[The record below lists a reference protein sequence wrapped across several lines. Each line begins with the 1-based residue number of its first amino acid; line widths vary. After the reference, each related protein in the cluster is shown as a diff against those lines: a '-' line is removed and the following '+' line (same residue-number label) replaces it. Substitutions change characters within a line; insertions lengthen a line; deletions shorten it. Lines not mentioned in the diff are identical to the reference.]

1 VVAAAKEAAAMTT
14 GSFEGNTTRDVAS
27 SDRPV
32 GVLANYKA
40 LWALL
45 LFGWIVSYAD
55 RTLTGP
61 VVAWMIQ
68 NKAGFIGDSANPAA
82 LGGLVGSMFFL
93 GYMLTQYPGGRL
105 GDRFGHREMIIVS
118 LLWAAVLTA
127 VSGLVAGLVA
137 FVAAR
142 VLTGLG
148 EGVFYSNDRTLIMN
162 HTPVAKR
169 TLGLGVVIAG
179 LSIGLTVGI
188 IATPLLI
195 GWGTSMGMGGDAWR
209 VPFFAFAVFTLIVV
223 AVAFAFFR
231 AKLGGALHLMPPF
244 LRLIA
249 FSAPTFVVIVALFLL
264 AETLH
269 WPEWQTAL
277 IAGVIAAVYIAVIV
291 RSVQRSGRGP
301 TLLNRN
307 MWLIYVAYIAILWNL
322 WFFSFWSVQIV
333 KESAQSSLL
342 AAALTAAFNAGAG
355 ILGFPAGGW
364 LADWAV
370 RTGRSRKMLAL
381 VCTAVYSVLVLIFG
395 WSIQDGGKPS
405 LGLLGLLLFTSG
417 LFFNALQ
424 PIVQGMTGD
433 MVPANERGSAFG
445 MLNLIS
451 EIGAVASPVVSGILH
466 DATGSWAPGVYV
478 AAGIM
483 IISFFLYLMVREAPA
498 HHEDPVAA

>member
-1 VVAAAKEAAAMTT
+1 MPT
-14 GSFEGNTTRDVAS
+14 GSFEGNTTRDVADP
-27 SDRPV
+27 DRGGGALV
-32 GVLANYKA
+32 NYKA
-40 LWALL
+40 LWGLL

-195 GWGTSMGMGGDAWR
+195 GWGTSMGMGGEAWR

-231 AKLGGALHLMPPF
+231 AKLGGAMRLMPPF

-264 AETLH
+264 AETLR

-277 IAGVIAAVYIAVIV
+277 VAGVIAAVYIAVIV
-291 RSVQRSGRGP
+291 RSVQRSGRGAI
-301 TLLNRN
+301 LLNRN
-307 MWLIYVAYIAILWNL
+307 IWLIYIAYIAILWNL

-370 RTGRSRKMLAL
+370 RTGRSRKTLAL

-395 WSIQDGGKPS
+395 WSIQGGGKPS
-405 LGLLGLLLFTSG
+405 LALLGLLLFTSG

-433 MVPANERGSAFG
+433 MVPVNERGSAFG
-445 MLNLIS
+445 MLNLVS

-483 IISFFLYLMVREAPA
+483 IISFFLYLMVRETSVQ
-498 HHEDPVAA
+498 HEDPVAA

>member
-1 VVAAAKEAAAMTT
+1 MPT
-14 GSFEGNTTRDVAS
+14 GSFEGNTTRDVA
-27 SDRPV
+27 DPARGGGALV
-32 GVLANYKA
+32 NYKA
-40 LWALL
+40 LWGLL

-195 GWGTSMGMGGDAWR
+195 GWGASMGMGGEAWR

-223 AVAFAFFR
+223 AVAFVFFR
-231 AKLGGALHLMPPF
+231 AKLGGAMRLMPPF

-277 IAGVIAAVYIAVIV
+277 VAGVIAAVYIAVIV
-291 RSVQRSGRGP
+291 RSVQRSGRGA

-333 KESAQSSLL
+333 KEAAHSSLV
-342 AAALTAAFNAGAG
+342 AAGLTAAFNAGAG
-355 ILGFPAGGW
+355 IIGFPIGGW
-364 LADWAV
+364 LADRRARQGKGRKPLAIVCAV
-370 RTGRSRKMLAL
+370 VHTILA
-381 VCTAVYSVLVLIFG
+381 VAFG
-395 WSIQDGGKPS
+395 LTIMGGQPS
-405 LGLLGLLLFTSG
+405 LVLLGLILFTSG

-424 PIVQGMTGD
+424 PIVHGITGD
-433 MVPANERGSAFG
+433 LVPDDQRGSAFG
-445 MLNLIS
+445 IFNLIA
-451 EIGAVASPVVSGILH
+451 EIGAVASPVVSGILR
-466 DATGSWAPGVYV
+466 DATGSWAPGVFV
-478 AAGIM
+478 AAGVM
-483 IISFFLYLMVREAPA
+483 AVSVVLYALVRERVPA
-498 HHEDPVAA
+498 ATH

>member
-1 VVAAAKEAAAMTT
+1 MATT
-14 GSFEGNTTRDVAS
+14 GEFESGPAGRELLEKS
-27 SDRPV
+27 RPLV
-32 GVLANYKA
+32 PYKT
-40 LWALL
+40 LWSVLL
-45 LFGWIVSYAD
+45 LGWVVSYAD

-61 VVAWMIQ
+61 VIAWMIQ
-68 NKAGFIGDSANPAA
+68 NKAGFIGDAANPAA

-118 LLWAAVLTA
+118 LLWAAVMTA
-127 VSGLVAGLVA
+127 VSGIVAGLVV

-162 HTPVAKR
+162 HTPLAKR

-188 IATPLLI
+188 ILTPILI
-195 GWGTSMGMGGDAWR
+195 NWGTSLGLGAEAWR
-209 VPFFAFAVFTLIVV
+209 VPFFAFAVFTLLVV
-223 AVAFAFFR
+223 AVAFTFFR
-231 AKLGGALHLMPPF
+231 AKLGGAMRLLPPF
-244 LRLIA
+244 LRLVA

-264 AETLH
+264 AESLG
-269 WPEWQTAL
+269 WPEWQTA
-277 IAGVIAAVYIAVIV
+277 IVAGVIALVYIAIIV
-291 RSVQRSGRGP
+291 RSVQKSGRGP
-301 TLLNRN
+301 ILLNRN
-307 MWLIYVAYIAILWNL
+307 IWLVYIAYIAILWNL

-333 KESAQSSLL
+333 KESAQSSLVV
-342 AAALTAAFNAGAG
+342 AALTAAFNAGAG

-381 VCTAVYSVLVLIFG
+381 VCTAVYSVLVVIFG
-395 WSIQDGGKPS
+395 MTIQDGGKPS
-405 LGLLGLLLFTSG
+405 LALLGALLFTSG

-433 MVPANERGSAFG
+433 MVPMKERGSAFG
-445 MLNLIS
+445 MLNLVS
-451 EIGAVASPVVSGILH
+451 EIGAVASPVVSGVLR

-483 IISFFLYLMVREAPA
+483 IASFFLYLMVNEVRPDQAA
-498 HHEDPVAA
+498 PVAA